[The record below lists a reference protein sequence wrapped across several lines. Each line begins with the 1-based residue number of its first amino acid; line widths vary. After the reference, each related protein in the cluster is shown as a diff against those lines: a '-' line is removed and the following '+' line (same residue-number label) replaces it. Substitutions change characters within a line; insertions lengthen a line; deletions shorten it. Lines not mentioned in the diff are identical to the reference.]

1 MRSAAI
7 AALSP
12 IQDASAV
19 AWRHSLRTRLLLWVS
34 LLQVALLLGL
44 ALLFYLGARQV
55 MVGNAREEV
64 AGLTQQTARSLE
76 ATLGSVQV
84 SGRTL
89 AAAAAGVGR
98 QPFNLRSLLQGT
110 LQGDPDIAGA
120 VLVIEPGTLK
130 GDDRGFAW
138 RLQHTRDRVLEQPV
152 TAAELDDQRTPWCRR
167 TLVAT
172 APWWSEPYRD
182 ALAGDLLLTSY
193 NLPLRLQ
200 GDGAQA
206 RAIGMVR
213 VDVPLQRLQAIVAKL
228 PAKAGLQPMLLSP
241 DGLFVL
247 HPDPTLHFHR
257 ILEAHAVQ
265 TRPDLSPLAAAVQT
279 HRPVR
284 FVHTAPD
291 GQRYLTESAAVG
303 DTGWTFA
310 LSVSERYILAGLNR
324 IALWGGLV
332 GATALALWLWLL
344 HRYTARLV
352 GPLEDLTDSAVHL
365 SQGAFDYPLGHIERQ
380 DEVGVM
386 ARAFD
391 SARTSIKQQLQEIAT
406 LAQARQRMQSELS
419 IARDIQHAMLPAGR
433 TFVSA
438 HKHLET
444 YALLEP
450 ATMVGGDFYQ
460 FVETEPGLLW
470 FVVGDVSDKGVPA
483 ALFMARAITVLEV
496 AARRHTRP
504 DAILI
509 AASQRLVEGNE
520 PCMFAT
526 VLCGLINVHSGD
538 YWLASAGHEPPL
550 LLDAD
555 GHAQILSLESGP
567 PLGLEPQERYP
578 VLQGRLAAGATL
590 LSYTD
595 GITEAM
601 DAQDRPY
608 GEARLLAALQ
618 PDADAQAQCL
628 AVLADV
634 QAFTEPAA
642 QSDDITLLAIRLRQG
657 SAEETTA

>member
-1 MRSAAI
+1 MAVASSAQE
-7 AALSP
+7 P
-12 IQDASAV
+12 SAV
-19 AWRHSLRTRLLLWVS
+19 AWRHSLRTRLLLWGS

-44 ALLFYLGARQV
+44 ALLFYLGAREV
-55 MVGNAREEV
+55 MVRNAREEV
-64 AGLTQQTARSLE
+64 AGLTQQTARSLD

-89 AAAAAGVGR
+89 AAAASGLGR
-98 QPFNLRSLLQGT
+98 QPFNLRNLLLAT

-120 VLVIEPGTLK
+120 LLVIEPGALK
-130 GDDRGFAW
+130 DDGRGFAW
-138 RLQHTRDRVLEQPV
+138 HLRRTATGVLEQPV
-152 TAAELDDQRTPWCRR
+152 EALGFDARSMPWYRR
-167 TLVAT
+167 TLVT
-172 APWWSEPYRD
+172 PAPWWSEPYSD
-182 ALAGDLLLTSY
+182 ASTGGAYLTTY
-193 NLPLRLQ
+193 NLPLRLP
-200 GDGAQA
+200 GDGPQA
-206 RAIGMVR
+206 PAVGMVS
-213 VDVPLQRLQAIVAKL
+213 VDVPLQRLQAIVAEL
-228 PAKAGLQPMLLSP
+228 PANSGLQPMLLSP

-247 HPDPTLHFHR
+247 HPDPALRFRRT
-257 ILEAHAVQ
+257 LEAHVARA
-265 TRPDLSPLAAAVQT
+265 RPDLSPLAQAADT
-279 HRPVR
+279 HTAVR
-284 FVHTAPD
+284 FEHTAPD
-291 GQRYLTESAAVG
+291 GTRYLTQSAAVG

-310 LSVSERYILAGLNR
+310 LSVSEDYILAGLDR
-324 IALWGGLV
+324 IVLWGALA
-332 GATALALWLWLL
+332 GAAALALWLWLL
-344 HRYTARLV
+344 HRYTVRLV
-352 GPLEDLTDSAVHL
+352 RPIEDLTDAALHFSR
-365 SQGAFDYPLGHIERQ
+365 GAFDYPLRHVERA

-391 SARTSIKQQLQEIAT
+391 SARGSIKRQLDEIAT

-419 IARDIQHAMLPAGR
+419 IARDIQQAMLPGGR
-433 TFVSA
+433 TFDSA

-450 ATMVGGDFYQ
+450 AEMVGGDFYQ
-460 FVETEPGLLW
+460 FFETEPGLLW

-483 ALFMARAITVLEV
+483 ALFMARAMTVLEI

-526 VLCGLINVHSGD
+526 VLCGLIDVHSGD
-538 YWLASAGHEPPL
+538 YWLSSAGHEPPL

-555 GHAQILSLESGP
+555 GRAELLPLESGP
-567 PLGLEPQERYP
+567 PLGLEPQSRYP
-578 VLQGRLAAGATL
+578 VVHGRLAAGATL

-618 PDADAQAQCL
+618 PGADAQAQCA

-634 QAFTEPAA
+634 QAFTAPAP
-642 QSDDITLLAIRLRQG
+642 QSDDITLLAIRLRQDP
-657 SAEETTA
+657 AREATR

>member
-7 AALSP
+7 AASSST
-12 IQDASAV
+12 QDAFAV

-34 LLQVALLLGL
+34 LLQAALLLGL
-44 ALLFYLGARQV
+44 TLLFYLGARHV
-55 MVGNAREEV
+55 VVRNAREEV
-64 AGLTQQTARSLE
+64 ARLTQQTARSLE

-98 QPFNLRSLLQGT
+98 QPFNLRSLLQAT
-110 LQGDPDIAGA
+110 LQGDPDIAGTM
-120 VLVIEPGTLK
+120 LVIEPGTLK
-130 GDDRGFAW
+130 SDDRGFAW
-138 RLQHTRDRVLEQPV
+138 RLQRTRDHMLEQPV
-152 TAAELDDQRTPWCRR
+152 TALDLDDQRMPWYRR
-167 TLVAT
+167 TLAAT

-182 ALAGDLLLTSY
+182 VSAGGAFLTSY
-193 NLPLRLQ
+193 NLPLRLP
-200 GDGAQA
+200 GDGPQA

-213 VDVPLQRLQAIVAKL
+213 VDVPLQRLRTIVAKL
-228 PAKAGLQPMLLSP
+228 PTKAGLQPMLLSP

-257 ILEAHAVQ
+257 ALEAQVARV
-265 TRPDLSPLAAAVQT
+265 RPDLSPLAAAVQT
-279 HRPVR
+279 RTPVR

-291 GQRYLTESAAVG
+291 GERYLTESAVVG

-324 IALWGGLV
+324 IVMWGGLV
-332 GATALALWLWLL
+332 SATGLALWLWLL
-344 HRYTARLV
+344 HRYTARLA

-365 SQGAFDYPLGHIERQ
+365 SQGAFDYPLRHIERQ

-391 SARTSIKQQLQEIAT
+391 SARTSIKQQLEEIAT

-419 IARDIQHAMLPAGR
+419 IAREIQHAMLPAAR
-433 TFVSA
+433 TFDSA

-555 GHAQILSLESGP
+555 GHAQMLSLESGP
-567 PLGLEPQERYP
+567 PLGLEPQSHYP
-578 VLQGRLAAGATL
+578 VLQGRLATGATL

-601 DAQDRPY
+601 DAHNRPY

-618 PDADAQAQCL
+618 PGADAQAQCL
-628 AVLADV
+628 AVLTDV

-642 QSDDITLLAIRLRQG
+642 QSDDITLLAIRLHHG
-657 SAEETTA
+657 SAAETTA